1 MLEAAAP
8 SVQWAAVSTWVEE
21 IRVPPHQGV
30 RPFLLTSPTWRLCL
44 QSVLVEDIFKTD
56 LPWVFVLLSLLAT
69 NNTAVGSATLHSA
82 LERQASVKNDG
93 CSSQDVQY
101 VQDVQDI
108 QYVQDVQDIQ
118 DVQDVQDV
126 ETWQVPGAA
135 VTTGPGAA
143 VVTGAAGVVATVSEK
158 KSMDF

>member
-1 MLEAAAP
+1 M
-8 SVQWAAVSTWVEE
+8 STWVEE
-21 IRVPPHQGV
+21 IRVPPHHGV

-56 LPWVFVLLSLLAT
+56 LPRVLVLLSLLTA

-93 CSSQDVQY
+93 WSS
-101 VQDVQDI
+101 
-108 QYVQDVQDIQ
+108 
-118 DVQDVQDV
+118 QDVQDV

-158 KSMDF
+158 ESMDFYCTFRVGQFQFWLAHL